1 MKSKNIL
8 VLTGSPRK
16 GGNSELLAD
25 AFIKGAIKKGHT
37 VNKFETAFKNIQG
50 CKACDACWSNG
61 KACVF
66 EDDFMELVPFLNVA
80 EVMVLCT
87 PVYWFGMTAQIKL
100 AIDKLYSYVKPSCP
114 NKLKIKESC
123 LITCA
128 GDPGEEIFEGVVG
141 TYKGIV
147 NYLKWKDRGI
157 LTAPS
162 VHGAG
167 EVLKTDFVSK
177 AEELGKSI

>member
-1 MKSKNIL
+1 MSKNIL

-25 AFIKGAIKKGHT
+25 AFIKGALGKGHK

-50 CKACDACWSNG
+50 CKACKACWSNG

-66 EDDFMELVPFLNVA
+66 DDDFMELVPLLNAADVI
-80 EVMVLCT
+80 VLCT
-87 PVYWFGMTAQIKL
+87 PVYWFGMSAQIKL
-100 AIDKLYSYVKPSCP
+100 AIDKLYSYMSSGCP

-123 LITCA
+123 LIACA
-128 GDPGEEIFEGVVG
+128 GDEEKEVFEGVEG

-147 NYLKWKDRGI
+147 NYLKWKDRGM
-157 LTAPS
+157 LTVPS
-162 VHGAG
+162 VYEIGD
-167 EVLKTDFVSK
+167 VLETEFISR
-177 AEELGKSI
+177 AEELGGSI

>member
-1 MKSKNIL
+1 MSKNIL

-25 AFIKGAIKKGHT
+25 AFIKGAMSKGHN
-37 VNKFETAFKNIQG
+37 VSKFETAFKRIHG
-50 CKACDACWSNG
+50 CKACDACWTNG

-66 EDDFMELVPFLNVA
+66 NDDFIELTPLLNVA
-80 EVMVLCT
+80 DIIVFCT

-100 AIDKLYSYVKPSCP
+100 AIDKFYSYMVPRCP
-114 NKLKIKESC
+114 YKLNIKESC

-128 GDPGEEIFEGVVG
+128 EDNNEEVFDGIIGN
-141 TYKGIV
+141 YKGIV
-147 NYLKWKDRGI
+147 NYLKWEDRGI
-157 LTAPS
+157 LTVPS

-167 EVLKTDFVSK
+167 DVLKTDFIFK
-177 AEELGKSI
+177 AEEMGKNI

>member
-1 MKSKNIL
+1 MTKNIL

-25 AFIKGAIKKGHT
+25 AFIRGAIGNGYT
-37 VNKFETAFKNIQG
+37 VNKFETAFKSIQG
-50 CKACDACWSNG
+50 CKACDACWREG

-66 EDDFMELVPFLNVA
+66 DDDFFELSELLNFA
-80 EVMVLCT
+80 DSIALCT
-87 PVYWFGMTAQIKL
+87 PVYWFGMTAHIKL
-100 AIDKLYSYVKPSCP
+100 AIDKLYAYTSPRCQ

-128 GDPGEEIFEGVVG
+128 EDDDEKVFEGIIG

-147 NYLKWKDRGI
+147 NYLGWEDKGI
-157 LTAPS
+157 LTVPS
-162 VHGAG
+162 VCSAG
-167 EVLKTDFVSK
+167 DVLKTGFILK
-177 AEELGKSI
+177 AEDMGKKM